1 MPELEEQ
8 LRPRTLK
15 PVQQLVQAAGIN
27 VDSWAK
33 SRLGDE
39 IEENK
44 NVYKN
49 FLWAFGGG
57 ADPIA
62 LCVWHR
68 EIDWTVHPPVR
79 VGNMKQ
85 EQADLNALADRNTG
99 AGVRRRIGI
108 KVRRSLEFGRLI
120 REAYLRRQPIRFI
133 LLEGKMTSGADAA
146 VTSSEVYARELDD
159 VSWYAHMADP
169 FTGEFKIVRGVERP
183 QQETTDPFDGLVDP
197 AADPAFQD
205 FLAGLESTE
214 QDSLIKARVGQGAFR
229 EGLIKRWKGCSVTQC
244 GAIDFLVASHIKP
257 WSRCETVAER
267 LGTANGLLLL
277 PNLDRAFDR
286 GFISF
291 DDKFRILVSP
301 TLASG
306 HRTQLSIDHNKRLG
320 SGAGPDLLPYLRW
333 HRENVFRDS

>member
-33 SRLGDE
+33 SRLGEE

-57 ADPIA
+57 DGPIA

-68 EIDWTVHPPVR
+68 EIDWKADPPVR
-79 VGNMKQ
+79 AGNMKQ
-85 EQADLNALADRNTG
+85 EQQDLNALADKNTDAG
-99 AGVRRRIGI
+99 ARRRIGI
-108 KVRRSLEFGRLI
+108 KVRRSLDFGRLV
-120 REAYLRRQPIRFI
+120 REAHLRRRPIRFI

-146 VTSSEVYARELDD
+146 VTSSEVHARELDE
-159 VSWYAHMADP
+159 VPWYAHLADP
-169 FTGEFKIVRGVERP
+169 FTGEFRIVRGAEPPMQAVK
-183 QQETTDPFDGLVDP
+183 DPFDGLVDP

-205 FLAGLESTE
+205 YLGTLSSTE
-214 QDSLIKARVGQGAFR
+214 QEALIKARVGQGAFR
-229 EGLIKRWKGCSVTQC
+229 DALIKRWKGCSVTQC
-244 GAIDFLVASHIKP
+244 GATDLLVASHIKP
-257 WSRCETVAER
+257 WSRCDTVAER

-291 DDKFRILVSP
+291 DDKFRILISP
-301 TLASG
+301 SLPAG
-306 HRTQLSIDHNKRLG
+306 HRSQLGIDPNRRLG
-320 SGAGPDLLPYLRW
+320 SSAGPDLLPYLQW
-333 HRENVFRDS
+333 HRQNVFRSS